1 MAESKDKSESKTE
14 SKGKGEG
21 SNGRRSGPSVR
32 EVVRDAKEQ
41 IEELLGR
48 RVEGVLGV
56 ERDGDDWM
64 LTVEILELA
73 RVPTTTDVLGKYE
86 VTLDRDGEITGARR
100 TRRYPRAS
108 GGED

>member
-1 MAESKDKSESKTE
+1 LAESKNKSDSK
-14 SKGKGEG
+14 G
-21 SNGRRSGPSVR
+21 SNGRRSGPTVR
-32 EVVRDAKEQ
+32 EVVRDAKDQ

-86 VTLDRDGEITGARR
+86 VTLDKDGEITGARR

>member
-1 MAESKDKSESKTE
+1 LAESKNKSESK
-14 SKGKGEG
+14 G
-21 SNGRRSGPSVR
+21 SNGRRSGPTVR

-86 VTLDRDGEITGARR
+86 VTLDKDGEITGARR